1 MASDNQALDNNWTA
15 ARWNKSNFNQFVV
28 KRGREIRNTNSIDKQ
43 LESVDGEVKK
53 AWVMR
58 QMICGDVR
66 RWRRWWWWWWWEKV
80 GPRGLIRVEPRVHET
95 CSSPQTID
103 GWLGYEILLLQNRY
117 SGRRVAVG
125 SWVFPTRVLLQR
137 RSDFGLGI
145 QFVKWQ
151 VCGE

>member
-1 MASDNQALDNNWTA
+1 MASDNRALDNNWTT

-28 KRGREIRNTNSIDKQ
+28 KRGREIRNTNSINKQ

-66 RWRRWWWWWWWEKV
+66 RWWWWWEKV
-80 GPRGLIRVEPRVHET
+80 GPRGLIGVWPRVHET
-95 CSSPQTID
+95 CSSLVTID

-117 SGRRVAVG
+117 SGRRVAIG
-125 SWVFPTRVLLQR
+125 SWFFPTQVLQR
-137 RSDFGLGI
+137 RSDDFGLGI
-145 QFVKWQ
+145 QFDKWQ
-151 VCGE
+151 ACGEKSF